1 MRMYG
6 PNSDQLFLRIASFVA
21 CAVDASF
28 DTARNRR
35 GHQSL
40 CSVGA
45 GQKFGLIRQRRRTLI
60 NRLDRAVLASS
71 IRYPKQIFKHPK
83 SRPVR

>member
-1 MRMYG
+1 MRVYG
-6 PNSDQLFLRIASFVA
+6 PNSDQLFLRIALFVA
-21 CAVDASF
+21 CAVDGSF

-45 GQKFGLIRQRRRTLI
+45 GQNFGLIRQRRRTLI
-60 NRLDRAVLASS
+60 NRLDRAALASS
-71 IRYPKQIFKHPK
+71 VRYPKQIFEHPK
-83 SRPVR
+83 SRSVR

>member
-6 PNSDQLFLRIASFVA
+6 PNGDQLFLRIASFVA
-21 CAVDASF
+21 RAVDVFF
-28 DTARNRR
+28 DTARSCR
-35 GHQSL
+35 GHRFL

-45 GQKFGLIRQRRRTLI
+45 GQNFGLIRQRRRTLI
-60 NRLDRAVLASS
+60 NSLDRAALASS
-71 IRYPKQIFKHPK
+71 NRYPKQIFKRPK